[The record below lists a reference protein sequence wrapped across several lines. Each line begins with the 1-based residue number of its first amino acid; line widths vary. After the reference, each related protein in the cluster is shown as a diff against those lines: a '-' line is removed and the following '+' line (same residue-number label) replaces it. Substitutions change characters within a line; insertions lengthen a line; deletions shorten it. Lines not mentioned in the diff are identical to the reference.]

1 MPTQTLIHM
10 TAPLREDFDIPY
22 HDLGPADRPPRVALV
37 GGIHG
42 NELNG
47 VFVLARTAAWL
58 RGVEEGQHPGQ
69 RLLERVVIV
78 PAVNLL
84 GVNTRDR
91 NWPFDGTDINRMFPG
106 CPVCET
112 TQRIADAVM
121 QATRDARYRV
131 DVHSSNVDFEE
142 LPQVRIYDPSDA
154 ERASAA
160 LFGLPAVIERP
171 TNTLFSS
178 TLLAAWRELGGESF
192 AIQAGMAGG
201 LQLHHC
207 ERLFQGLVAFLRR
220 TGAVEGTAEVE
231 HEEESH
237 RFGPRQAFSLISDH
251 AGLFVSHHTVGRW
264 LQAGD
269 LIGHIYDP
277 FEGTLRAEVRAPH
290 AGLLTGLRRLPLLCQ
305 GDLVARISTRHEVEG
320 EMADTYLHGRGQ

>member
-1 MPTQTLIHM
+1 MSTQTLIHM

-22 HDLGPADRPPRVALV
+22 HDLGPTDRPPRVALV

-42 NELNG
+42 NELNS

-58 RGVEEGQHPGQ
+58 RAVATGQHPGR
-69 RLLERVVIV
+69 RLLERVVVV

-84 GVNTRDR
+84 GVNTRNR
-91 NWPFDGTDINRMFPG
+91 NWPFDGTDLNRMFPG
-106 CPVCET
+106 CSVCET

-121 QATRDARYRV
+121 QATRAAHYRV
-131 DVHSSNVDFEE
+131 DIHSSNVDFEE
-142 LPQVRIYDPSDA
+142 LPQVRIYDPSDS

-178 TLLAAWRELGGESF
+178 TLLAAWRQLGGENF

-207 ERLFQGLVAFLRR
+207 ERLFQGLVTFLGRV
-220 TGAVEGTAEVE
+220 GVVEGAQDAEP
-231 HEEESH
+231 EETH
-237 RFGPRQAFSLISDH
+237 HFGPRHAFSLISDH
-251 AGLFVSHHTVGRW
+251 AGLFVSHRSVGHW

-269 LIGHIYDP
+269 LIGQVFDP
-277 FEGTLRAEVRAPH
+277 FDGALRTEVRAPH

-305 GDLVARISTRHEVEG
+305 GDLAARISTRHAVEG
-320 EMADTYLHGRGQ
+320 EMVDTYLHGRGQ